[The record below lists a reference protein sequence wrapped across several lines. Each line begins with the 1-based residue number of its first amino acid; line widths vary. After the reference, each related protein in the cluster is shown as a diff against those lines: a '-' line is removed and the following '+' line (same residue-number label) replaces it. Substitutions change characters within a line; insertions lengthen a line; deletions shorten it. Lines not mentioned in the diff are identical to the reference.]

1 MSEIFRVKRK
11 DEIKLVINTIKAF
24 DEKNPIHRFKSYDV
38 YDHKGEIFVEY
49 VTQCDYNYEGESV
62 LMDKLVE
69 VSNKEYDL
77 RIYLHYIVRDSYNVD
92 NIDSI
97 TKKGFELIK

>member
-11 DEIKLVINTIKAF
+11 DEIRLIIETIKEF
-24 DEKNPIHRFKSYDV
+24 DEINYEFRFKSYDV

-49 VTQCDYNYEGESV
+49 VTQCDHTNDGKQM
-62 LMDKLVE
+62 LKDLL
-69 VSNKEYDL
+69 SNFKYP
-77 RIYLHYIVRDSYNVD
+77 IYLNYIVRDDYNVN

-97 TKKGFELIK
+97 TKKGFELI

>member
-1 MSEIFRVKRK
+1 MKLLIKEIIEKIQEF
-11 DEIKLVINTIKAF
+11 DKANHEF
-24 DEKNPIHRFKSYDV
+24 RFKSYDV

>member
-1 MSEIFRVKRK
+1 MKLLIKEIIEKIQEF
-11 DEIKLVINTIKAF
+11 DKANHEF
-24 DEKNPIHRFKSYDV
+24 RFKSYVV
-38 YDHKGEIFVEY
+38 YDHKGDIFVEY

-77 RIYLHYIVRDSYNVD
+77 RIYLHYIVRDNYSLD
-92 NIDSI
+92 NIGYYDNPP
-97 TKKGFELIK
+97 TKRGFELIK

>member
-1 MSEIFRVKRK
+1 MKLLIKEIIEKIQEF
-11 DEIKLVINTIKAF
+11 DKANHEF
-24 DEKNPIHRFKSYDV
+24 RFKSYDV

-77 RIYLHYIVRDSYNVD
+77 RIYLHYVVRDNYSLD
-92 NIDSI
+92 NIGYYDYPP
-97 TKKGFELIK
+97 TKRGFELIK

>member
-1 MSEIFRVKRK
+1 MIK

-49 VTQCDYNYEGESV
+49 VT
-62 LMDKLVE
+62 
-69 VSNKEYDL
+69 
-77 RIYLHYIVRDSYNVD
+77 
-92 NIDSI
+92 
-97 TKKGFELIK
+97 

>member
-1 MSEIFRVKRK
+1 MKLLIKEIIEKIQEF
-11 DEIKLVINTIKAF
+11 DKANHEF
-24 DEKNPIHRFKSYDV
+24 RFKSYDV

-77 RIYLHYIVRDSYNVD
+77 RIYLHYQLYVLSVLR
-92 NIDSI
+92 
-97 TKKGFELIK
+97 KKGLHCQAFFYL

>member
-1 MSEIFRVKRK
+1 MKLLIKEIIEKIQEF
-11 DEIKLVINTIKAF
+11 DKANHEF
-24 DEKNPIHRFKSYDV
+24 RFKSYDV

-77 RIYLHYIVRDSYNVD
+77 RIYLHYVVRDNYSLD
-92 NIDSI
+92 NIGYYDNPP
-97 TKKGFELIK
+97 TKRGFELIK